1 MSAPSGGRLRFL
13 RALRSRPFAL
23 LWAGQTISA
32 LGDGAF
38 YTALAWTVL
47 LLTHSGTAMGIVA
60 IAQVGPVVLFLLV
73 GGVAA
78 DRLPRRLVL
87 LWSDG
92 GRGLVVLAIAALGW
106 LHLLQF
112 WHLVILALLFGIA
125 DGFFMPAYQAIPP
138 QLVAVEALP
147 SANALTGLS
156 RQLGQLAGPA
166 LGATLVALAGP
177 ASAFAFDGLTFV
189 VSATCLFIMRLPVA
203 ANAPGGVGDDSQA
216 QAGEAAPALPAPRAG
231 LRGVVADVREGL
243 AYITSSTWL
252 WATIVIAAVA
262 NMGWAGA
269 VVVALPKLVHDFYGQ
284 GVWLLGVLGTA
295 SAVGS
300 LVGTVAVGQAHHLR
314 RRGLLAYLATTL
326 SSVALLVYGLPLP
339 HASEPAVASAAA
351 GVEGFGLGV
360 FQVIWLTVLQELVPT
375 EKLGRVSSIDWLGS
389 LALLP
394 IGYALVGILTD
405 RVGPS
410 WVFIGAGVLTLTLNL
425 IGLSIRGIR
434 QLQ

>member
-1 MSAPSGGRLRFL
+1 L
-13 RALRSRPFAL
+13 RALGSRPFAL

-47 LLTHSGTAMGIVA
+47 LLTHSGTAMGVVA
-60 IAQVGPVVLFLLV
+60 IAQVGPVLLFLLV

-106 LHLLQF
+106 LGLLQF

-147 SANALTGLS
+147 SANALSGLS

-189 VSATCLFIMRLPVA
+189 VSATCLFIMRLPIVA
-203 ANAPGGVGDDSQA
+203 SAPGSVSDVA
-216 QAGEAAPALPAPRAG
+216 QGLQPKEAAPALPEPRAG
-231 LRGVVADVREGL
+231 LRGVVADIREGL

-252 WATIVIAAVA
+252 WATIVIAAIA
-262 NMGWAGA
+262 NMGWAGT

-284 GVWLLGVLGTA
+284 GVWLLGVLGTTN
-295 SAVGS
+295 AVGS
-300 LVGTVAVGQAHHLR
+300 LVGTVAVGQSRHLR

-326 SSVALLVYGLPLP
+326 SSVALFAYGLPLP

-389 LALLP
+389 LVLLP
-394 IGYALVGILTD
+394 IGYALVGVLTD

>member
-1 MSAPSGGRLRFL
+1 VNQDTAGWLRFA

-23 LWAGQTISA
+23 LWAGQAISA

-60 IAQVGPVVLFLLV
+60 IAQIGPGLVFLLL

-92 GRGLVVLAIAALGW
+92 GRGLVVLVIAALGW
-106 LHLLQF
+106 LGLLQF
-112 WHLVILALLFGIA
+112 WHLVVLALLFGIA
-125 DGFFMPAYQAIPP
+125 DGFFAPAYQAIPP
-138 QLVAVEALP
+138 QLVAAEMLP

-166 LGATLVALAGP
+166 LGAAFVALTGP

-189 VSATCLFIMRLPVA
+189 VSAGCLFVMRLPTS
-203 ANAPGGVGDDSQA
+203 ANAAGA
-216 QAGEAAPALPAPRAG
+216 AGEGAPAAEDAPAPAVRRPG
-231 LRGVVADVREGL
+231 FGGVVADVREGL
-243 AYITSSTWL
+243 AYITGSTWL

-262 NMGWAGA
+262 NMGYAGA
-269 VVVALPKLVHDFYGQ
+269 AVVALPKLVHDFYGQ

-295 SAVGS
+295 NAVGS
-300 LVGTVAVGQAHHLR
+300 LTGTLVVGQARQLR
-314 RRGLLAYLATTL
+314 RRGLLAYLATSL
-326 SSVALLVYGLPLP
+326 ASVALIVYGLPLP
-339 HASEPAVASAAA
+339 HGSEPAVASAAA
-351 GVEGFGLGV
+351 GMEGFGLGV

-389 LALLP
+389 LGLLP
-394 IGYALVGILTD
+394 IGYALVGVLTD
-405 RVGPS
+405 RFGPA
-410 WVFIGAGVLTLTLNL
+410 WVFIGAGALALVLNL